1 MNFNIYNRQ
10 KALPISKSSVRRV
23 LGGLCSFLR
32 IQCEEISVYFV
43 SEKKIC
49 QLHVEFFNDPS
60 LTDCISFPVDAVHT
74 ARGQDWH
81 VMTARDKAELIRRR
95 STIPELGRATTRI
108 DSAKSQPVRTCQDW
122 TRAVYLGDI
131 FICPLAA
138 QRFDPARPYEETL
151 LYLIHGIL
159 HLIGYDDIEPN
170 AKRSMR
176 KMEKKCMDHLKQLKL
191 KITP

>member
-1 MNFNIYNRQ
+1 
-10 KALPISKSSVRRV
+10 
-23 LGGLCSFLR
+23 
-32 IQCEEISVYFV
+32 
-43 SEKKIC
+43 
-49 QLHVEFFNDPS
+49 
-60 LTDCISFPVDAVHT
+60 
-74 ARGQDWH
+74 
-81 VMTARDKAELIRRR
+81 MTARDKADQ
-95 STIPELGRATTRI
+95 G
-108 DSAKSQPVRTCQDW
+108 W

-131 FICPLAA
+131 FISPLAA
-138 QRFDPARPYEETL
+138 LRFDTARPYEETL

>member
-1 MNFNIYNRQ
+1 VNFSVYNRQ
-10 KALPISKSSVRRV
+10 KALAISKSSVRRV
-23 LGGLCSFLR
+23 LEGLCSFLR

-60 LTDCISFPVDAVHT
+60 PTDCISFPVDDA
-74 ARGQDWH
+74 
-81 VMTARDKAELIRRR
+81 
-95 STIPELGRATTRI
+95 
-108 DSAKSQPVRTCQDW
+108 
-122 TRAVYLGDI
+122 YLGDV
-131 FICPLAA
+131 FICPNAA
-138 QRFDPARPYEETL
+138 LRFDPARPYEETL

-159 HLIGYDDIEPN
+159 HLIGYDDIEPK

-191 KITP
+191 KITPP